1 MINMV
6 ENETLRRNARA
17 QLGNNIFD
25 KTWLMATLVLFI
37 YSAIVGAAAG
47 TILSLAA
54 FVVAGPLL
62 FGVNRICVGIV
73 MGKREIEIE
82 KMFVGFKECFT
93 QSLVLYLMTGLYTFL
108 WSLLF
113 VVPGIVKSYSYAMAP
128 YILQDDPS
136 LEWDEC
142 LEKSKEMMK
151 GNKWQ
156 LFELDLSF
164 LGWYLVG
171 ALCFGVGVFFVNP
184 YSAVARANFYLALK
198 AQNEPPFTG
207 DGTDGY
213 EPVDPF
219 AN

>member
-1 MINMV
+1 MV
-6 ENETLRRNARA
+6 ENDILRRNARA

-25 KTWLMATLVLFI
+25 KTWLMTTLVLFI
-37 YSAIVGAAAG
+37 YSAIVGTSSSIG
-47 TILSLAA
+47 LAIA
-54 FVVAGPLL
+54 VLIVSGPLL

-73 MGKREIEIE
+73 MGKREIEVE
-82 KMFVGFKECFT
+82 RMFVGFKECFT
-93 QSLVLYLMTGLYTFL
+93 QSLVLYLMTTLYTFL

-113 VVPGIVKSYSYAMAP
+113 IVPGIVKSYSYAMAP
-128 YILQDDPS
+128 YVLQDNPS
-136 LEWDEC
+136 LDWDEC
-142 LEKSKEMMK
+142 LEESKKMMK
-151 GNKWQ
+151 DNKWQ
-156 LFELDLSF
+156 LFCLDFSF
-164 LGWYLVG
+164 IGWYFVG
-171 ALCFGVGVFFVNP
+171 ALCFGVGVFFVNS